1 MENTDKRKSILADM
15 SLLLVAIV
23 WGGGFIAVKGA
34 LDSITPFYI
43 MAMRFG
49 ISVIIM
55 LLFFRKKIKH
65 ITKKA

>member
-1 MENTDKRKSILADM
+1 MKSINKKKSILADM
-15 SLLLVAIV
+15 SLLLVAIM

-43 MAMRFG
+43 MAMRFS

-55 LLFFRKKIKH
+55 LLVFRKKVKLYY
-65 ITKKA
+65 